1 MRIRSKLLLLIY
13 GIVILS
19 LICVIVFAILFSG
32 LSHGKYVYDEETGI
46 GAPWNM
52 HGMLRTVFE
61 EDRSTNRQ
69 LDSDVFLIADDS
81 GVIYYLN
88 PSVSFHSDHLSGSDI
103 LQLITSYYT
112 DRGLVFTRYQYKD
125 SSGTLVYFSRWL
137 SNVSN
142 RMTQVIS
149 SVILISIFFLVV
161 PALLGMRIV
170 TKLRRNLIT
179 LENGI
184 VSISD
189 GVTDISF
196 SEKEI

>member
-69 LDSDVFLIADDS
+69 LDSDVAADYFLLYRPRF
-81 GVIYYLN
+81 GIY
-88 PSVSFHSDHLSGSDI
+88 SLSI
-103 LQLITSYYT
+103 
-112 DRGLVFTRYQYKD
+112 
-125 SSGTLVYFSRWL
+125 
-137 SNVSN
+137 
-142 RMTQVIS
+142 
-149 SVILISIFFLVV
+149 
-161 PALLGMRIV
+161 
-170 TKLRRNLIT
+170 
-179 LENGI
+179 
-184 VSISD
+184 
-189 GVTDISF
+189 
-196 SEKEI
+196 